1 MERNRIGMLNKWRGF
16 RDSILSS
23 GKVCVTEGCFLH
35 AYDRYFIHS
44 IWNEDDIGT
53 YCLQVL
59 EVINELNPIIVYLYR
74 PDLRKSLEKA
84 FIARGQWWRDLMLK
98 RDDRHVYFKNHAYV
112 NEDSM
117 FSAIEFEQRKMIE
130 IFDRLQFSKI
140 KIDTSDEQWDHHVR
154 EILSFI
160 GLEYKKEDPY
170 PCDLKQYLGTYRW
183 QNGTADDEWIIN
195 YDDTNKCLYTT
206 LFWPYMPMR
215 CTADNVFELISF
227 PVELHF
233 QENNNHL
240 QFWVQG
246 NYDWEYNNQLFSKV

>member
-1 MERNRIGMLNKWRGF
+1 MNTKLIIIDGHSSVGKSSISKRVSRQVSRDHDAYWLHEECENHPIRHNEFSFGELGTVDGMELNRIGMLKKWRGF

-44 IWNEDDIGT
+44 IWDEDDIVT
-53 YCLQVL
+53 YYSQVL
-59 EVINELNPIIVYLYR
+59 EVINALNPIIIYLYR

-130 IFDRLQFSKI
+130 IFDRVQCSKI

-154 EILSFI
+154 AVS
-160 GLEYKKEDPY
+160 
-170 PCDLKQYLGTYRW
+170 
-183 QNGTADDEWIIN
+183 
-195 YDDTNKCLYTT
+195 YT
-206 LFWPYMPMR
+206 
-215 CTADNVFELISF
+215 
-227 PVELHF
+227 
-233 QENNNHL
+233 HL
-240 QFWVQG
+240 RAH
-246 NYDWEYNNQLFSKV
+246 ET